1 MGVGSLLW
9 VADKNMGVLLETDP
23 AGRGNDAVLQATTI
37 DDHPLIGA
45 RRWGATSG
53 KNGSITLWTESYD
66 IAQSD
71 TIREHLAKPGDTPAQ
86 LAENPQFKLW
96 NSYLK
101 NLIDSSEVKDCVE
114 SSEIKDVVFKRID
127 AGKPHPWRND
137 LR

>member
-1 MGVGSLLW
+1 
-9 VADKNMGVLLETDP
+9 MGVLLETDP
-23 AGRGNDAVLQATTI
+23 AGRGNDTVLQATTI

-45 RRWGATSG
+45 RRWGATSE

-66 IAQSD
+66 VAQSE
-71 TIREHLAKPGDTPAQ
+71 TIQGYLAKPGDTPAQ

-96 NSYLK
+96 NIYFK

-114 SSEIKDVVFKRID
+114 SSETKDVFFERTK
-127 AGKPHPWRND
+127 GGEPHPWRND